1 MAKKKQQLV
10 GTGFVKNVG
19 YNTSTMMTSLVV
31 RGTSAEVFGADFVI
45 AVNEGPYSDYNSD
58 VYQTLMNRTATFTFE
73 DIDEL
78 RRPVNPQ
85 FIDIE

>member
-1 MAKKKQQLV
+1 MAKKQKQFE
-10 GTGFVKNVG
+10 GTGLIKNVG
-19 YNTSTMMTSLVV
+19 YNTSTVQTSLVV

-45 AVNEGPYSDYNSD
+45 ALTEGPYSEYNSD
-58 VYQTLMNRTATFTFE
+58 IYQTLMNRTVLFTFE
-73 DIDEL
+73 DIDDL